1 MNGLSM
7 IEWLIELN
15 IRPEFLNFLMDI
27 LPVGELRGAIPIA
40 LGVFELPLFSAFVWA
55 WFGSIVP
62 GIILVYGLGFISDTL
77 SRHSSFF
84 KKFFTWWFER
94 THKRFWARFQ
104 KLGSLALVLF
114 VAIPLPVTGVWT
126 GSVAAFLFG
135 ISKFKAVLLIA
146 FGSFISGV
154 IVSLIYFGALS
165 FFEFLI

>member
-1 MNGLSM
+1 M

-15 IRPEFLNFLMDI
+15 LRPEFLTFLLAL
-27 LPVGELRGAIPIA
+27 LPVVELRGAIPIA
-40 LGVFELPLFSAFVWA
+40 LGVFDLGIVSAFAWA
-55 WFGSIVP
+55 WFGSIIP

-77 SRHSSFF
+77 SRYSSFF

-94 THKRFWARFQ
+94 THRRFWERFQ
-104 KLGSLALVLF
+104 KLGSLALILF

-135 ISKFKAVLLIA
+135 VKKPKAVLLIA
-146 FGSFISGV
+146 VGSFIAGI
-154 IVSLIYFGALS
+154 IVSLIYIGALS